1 MDKRSC
7 KRSLSYAGLL
17 FILVLF
23 IILFLSMGW
32 ELQKKEY
39 MLLGYM
45 AAIYPEQES
54 EILGAVNEP
63 ERHYSDIYY
72 EKGRALEEKYGFD
85 TGSRDT
91 SRLILRY
98 FFLFCG
104 LTCAAGLLF
113 LYADIQNRK
122 CCRCMEEDYSSLL
135 LLTEEK
141 EAKNGL
147 IQERLKQEEGK
158 TKELITDIS
167 HQLKNPLAS
176 LKMSYELADT
186 GCLTS
191 EERQIF
197 LQQGLAEIIKIE
209 HLLDGFLQISRLEA
223 GMIHLDPVA
232 ASLKNTIINAVNSIY
247 MKAYQKN
254 ISIELNEFT
263 DLEIPHDPHWTQE
276 ALVNVLDNA
285 VKYSLPGSRIEI
297 RVNPA
302 VSYLFIEVEDEG
314 IGIPSKEYTRIFQ
327 RFYRGDIPMVRKE
340 EGTGVGLYLT
350 RKILEEQG
358 GSIRVKKGK
367 GGSIFQMTLPM
378 GYVGRPSGNV

>member
-39 MLLGYM
+39 MLSGYM

-54 EILGAVNEP
+54 ELLGAVNET
-63 ERHYSDIYY
+63 ERYYSDIYY

-104 LTCAAGLLF
+104 LTCAA
-113 LYADIQNRK
+113 K
-122 CCRCMEEDYSSLL
+122 CFCFCMRIYKSPENTAGVWKRITAASFQ
-135 LLTEEK
+135 LTEEK

-147 IQERLKQEEGK
+147 IQERLKLEEGSK
-158 TKELITDIS
+158 GTHNRIS

-186 GCLTS
+186 GCLAHRRKGRVS
-191 EERQIF
+191 FSRD
-197 LQQGLAEIIKIE
+197 LQK
-209 HLLDGFLQISRLEA
+209 
-223 GMIHLDPVA
+223 
-232 ASLKNTIINAVNSIY
+232 
-247 MKAYQKN
+247 
-254 ISIELNEFT
+254 
-263 DLEIPHDPHWTQE
+263 
-276 ALVNVLDNA
+276 VL
-285 VKYSLPGSRIEI
+285 R
-297 RVNPA
+297 
-302 VSYLFIEVEDEG
+302 
-314 IGIPSKEYTRIFQ
+314 
-327 RFYRGDIPMVRKE
+327 
-340 EGTGVGLYLT
+340 
-350 RKILEEQG
+350 
-358 GSIRVKKGK
+358 
-367 GGSIFQMTLPM
+367 
-378 GYVGRPSGNV
+378 